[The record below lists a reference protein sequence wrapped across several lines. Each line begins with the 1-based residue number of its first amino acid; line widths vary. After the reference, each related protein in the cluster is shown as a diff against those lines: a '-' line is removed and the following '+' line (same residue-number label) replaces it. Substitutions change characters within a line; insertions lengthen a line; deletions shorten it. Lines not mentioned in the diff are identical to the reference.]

1 MKKAIVTGATG
12 AVGTALV
19 NKLISENVETLVLV
33 RKGGRV
39 NKIPQ
44 NPLVKIAYCSLD
56 EMADFQNTD
65 NEKYD
70 VMFHLAW
77 AGPYGKDRNDMF
89 LQTDNIKNELE
100 AVKLAKRFGCET
112 FVGAG
117 SQAENGR
124 LKDGEKV
131 SPTSPTNPDNGYGIA
146 KLAAGKMSRILCS
159 QLGMKHIWC
168 RILSAYG
175 PGDGAHTM
183 VMSTIIKF
191 LNGEDCDFTPGE
203 QKWDFLYN
211 GDIAN
216 AFYLAAEKGKNGAIY
231 TLGSGKTKSLK
242 DYITTIRD
250 IACPSAKCN
259 FGAVDYFPNQVMYL
273 CADIEDLKRDTGFEP
288 QVDFETGIKTRLNG
302 IKWHFK
308 RGEIQ

>member
-19 NKLISENVETLVLV
+19 KKLISENVETLVLV
-33 RKGGRV
+33 RKEGRV
-39 NKIPQ
+39 DKIPES
-44 NPLVKIAYCSLD
+44 PLVKIAYCSLD
-56 EMADFQNTD
+56 EMADFPNSG

-70 VMFHLAW
+70 AFFHLAW
-77 AGPYGKDRNDMF
+77 AGPYGRDRNDML
-89 LQTDNIKNELE
+89 LQTNNIKNELE
-100 AVKLAKRFGCET
+100 AVKLAHRFGCDV

-124 LKDGEKV
+124 LPDGTKV
-131 SPTSPTNPDNGYGIA
+131 APDSPTNPDNGYGIA
-146 KLAAGKMSRILCS
+146 KLASGKMSRILCS
-159 QLGMKHIWC
+159 QLGIRHEWC

-191 LNGEDCDFTPGE
+191 LNGEDCDFTKGE
-203 QKWDFLYN
+203 QQWDFLYN

-216 AFYLAAEKGKNGAIY
+216 AFYLVAENGKPDAIY
-231 TLGSGKTKSLK
+231 TIGSGKTKSLK
-242 DYITTIRD
+242 EYITTIRD
-250 IACPSAKCN
+250 ITCPDAKCN

-273 CADIEDLKRDTGFEP
+273 CADITDLQRDTGFEP
-288 QVDFETGIKTRLNG
+288 TVDFETGIKNTVEWYKA
-302 IKWHFK
+302 IKEK
-308 RGEIQ
+308 R

>member
-168 RILSAYG
+168 RS
-175 PGDGAHTM
+175 
-183 VMSTIIKF
+183 
-191 LNGEDCDFTPGE
+191 
-203 QKWDFLYN
+203 
-211 GDIAN
+211 
-216 AFYLAAEKGKNGAIY
+216 
-231 TLGSGKTKSLK
+231 
-242 DYITTIRD
+242 
-250 IACPSAKCN
+250 
-259 FGAVDYFPNQVMYL
+259 
-273 CADIEDLKRDTGFEP
+273 
-288 QVDFETGIKTRLNG
+288 
-302 IKWHFK
+302 
-308 RGEIQ
+308 

>member
-19 NKLISENVETLVLV
+19 NKLISEGVETLVLV

-39 NKIPQ
+39 NKIPS

-56 EMADFQNTD
+56 EMADFQNEND
-65 NEKYD
+65 EKYD
-70 VMFHLAW
+70 AFFHLAW
-77 AGPYGKDRNDMF
+77 AGPYGKDRDNMF
-89 LQTDNIKNELE
+89 LQANNIKNELE
-100 AVKLAKRFGCET
+100 AVKLAKRFGCDV

-124 LKDGEKV
+124 LENGQKV
-131 SPTSPTNPDNGYGIA
+131 APDSPSNPNNGNGIA

-159 QLGMKHIWC
+159 QLGIRHIWC

-203 QKWDFLYN
+203 QQWDFLYN

-216 AFYLAAEKGKNGAIY
+216 AFFLAGEKGKDGAIY
-231 TLGSGKTKSLK
+231 TVGSGETRSLK
-242 DYITTIRD
+242 DYITDIRD
-250 IACPSAKCN
+250 IACPSDKFN
-259 FGAVDYFPNQVMYL
+259 FGAVDYFPNQVIYL
-273 CADIEDLKRDTGFEP
+273 CADIDDLKRDTGFKP
-288 QVDFETGIKTRLNG
+288 TVDFKTGIKNTVE
-302 IKWHFK
+302 WYK
-308 RGEIQ
+308 RGENK

>member
-19 NKLISENVETLVLV
+19 NKLISENVEVLVLV
-33 RKGGRV
+33 RREGRV
-39 NKIPQ
+39 DKIPKS
-44 NPLVKIAYCSLD
+44 PLVKIAYCSLD
-56 EMADFQNTD
+56 EIANFQNTD

-70 VMFHLAW
+70 AFFHLAW
-77 AGPYGKDRNDMF
+77 AGTYGKDRNDML
-89 LQTDNIKNELE
+89 LQTNNIKNELD
-100 AVKLAKRFGCET
+100 AVNLAHRFGCEV

-124 LKDGEKV
+124 LPNATRVAPD
-131 SPTSPTNPDNGYGIA
+131 SPTNPENGYGIA
-146 KLAAGKMSRILCS
+146 KLASGKMSRILCN
-159 QLGMKHIWC
+159 QLGIRHNWC

-191 LNGEDCDFTPGE
+191 LNGEDCDFTTGE
-203 QKWDFLYN
+203 QQWDFCYN

-216 AFYLAAEKGKNGAIY
+216 AFYLVAERGKHDAIY
-231 TLGSGKTKSLK
+231 TVGSGQTKSLK
-242 DYITTIRD
+242 EYITTIRD
-250 IACPSAKCN
+250 ITAPKAKCN

-273 CADIEDLKRDTGFEP
+273 CADITDLQRDTGFEP
-288 QVDFETGIKTRLNG
+288 VVDFETGIKNTVEWYLKRVNNG
-302 IKWHFK
+302 F
-308 RGEIQ
+308 

>member
-131 SPTSPTNPDNGYGIA
+131 SPASPTNQDNGYGIA
-146 KLAAGKMSRILCS
+146 KLAAGKMS
-159 QLGMKHIWC
+159 

-273 CADIEDLKRDTGFEP
+273 CADVEDLKRDTGFEP
-288 QVDFETGIKTRLNG
+288 KIDFETGIKNTVEWY
-302 IKWHFK
+302 KSQVK
-308 RGEIQ
+308 

>member
-19 NKLISENVETLVLV
+19 KRLISENVETLVLV
-33 RKGGRV
+33 RKEGRV
-39 NKIPQ
+39 DKIPES
-44 NPLVKIAYCSLD
+44 PLVKIAYCSLD
-56 EMADFQNTD
+56 EMADFQNSG

-70 VMFHLAW
+70 AFFHLAW
-77 AGPYGKDRNDMF
+77 AGPYGKDRNDML
-89 LQTDNIKNELE
+89 LQTNNIKNELE
-100 AVKLAKRFGCET
+100 AVKLAHRFGCDV

-124 LKDGEKV
+124 LPDGTKV
-131 SPTSPTNPDNGYGIA
+131 APDSPTNPDNGYGIA
-146 KLAAGKMSRILCS
+146 KLASGKMSRILCS
-159 QLGMKHIWC
+159 QLGIRHEWC

-191 LNGEDCDFTPGE
+191 LNGEDCDFTKGE
-203 QKWDFLYN
+203 QQWDFLYN

-216 AFYLAAEKGKNGAIY
+216 AFYLAAEKGKPDAIY
-231 TLGSGKTKSLK
+231 TIGSGKTKSLK
-242 DYITTIRD
+242 EYITTIRD
-250 IACPSAKCN
+250 ITCPDAKCN

-273 CADIEDLKRDTGFEP
+273 CADITDLQRDTGFEP
-288 QVDFETGIKTRLNG
+288 TVDFETGIKNTVEWYKAINE
-302 IKWHFK
+302 K
-308 RGEIQ
+308 R

>member
-19 NKLISENVETLVLV
+19 KRLISENVETLVLV
-33 RKGGRV
+33 RKEGRV
-39 NKIPQ
+39 DKIPES
-44 NPLVKIAYCSLD
+44 PLVKIAYCSLD
-56 EMADFQNTD
+56 EMADFQNSG

-70 VMFHLAW
+70 AFFHLAW
-77 AGPYGKDRNDMF
+77 AGPYGKDRNDML
-89 LQTDNIKNELE
+89 LQTNNIKNELE
-100 AVKLAKRFGCET
+100 AVKLAHRFGCDV

-124 LKDGEKV
+124 LPDGTKV
-131 SPTSPTNPDNGYGIA
+131 APDSPTNPDNGYGIA
-146 KLAAGKMSRILCS
+146 KLASGKMSRILCS
-159 QLGMKHIWC
+159 QLGIRHEWC

-191 LNGEDCDFTPGE
+191 LNGEDCDFTKGE
-203 QKWDFLYN
+203 QQWDFLYN

-216 AFYLAAEKGKNGAIY
+216 AFYLVAENGKPDAIY
-231 TLGSGKTKSLK
+231 TIGSGKTKNLK
-242 DYITTIRD
+242 EYITTIRD
-250 IACPSAKCN
+250 ITCPDAKCN

-273 CADIEDLKRDTGFEP
+273 CADITDLQRDTGFEP
-288 QVDFETGIKTRLNG
+288 TVDFETGIKNTVEWYKA
-302 IKWHFK
+302 IKEK
-308 RGEIQ
+308 R

>member
-39 NKIPQ
+39 KKIPQ

-146 KLAAGKMSRILCS
+146 KLAAGKMS
-159 QLGMKHIWC
+159 

-288 QVDFETGIKTRLNG
+288 KIDFETGIKNTVEWY
-302 IKWHFK
+302 KSQVK
-308 RGEIQ
+308 

>member
-33 RKGGRV
+33 RKEGRIDKV
-39 NKIPQ
+39 PKS
-44 NPLVKIAYCSLD
+44 PLVKIAYCSLD

-70 VMFHLAW
+70 AFFHLAW

-89 LQTDNIKNELE
+89 LQTNNIKNELD
-100 AVKLAKRFGCET
+100 AVKMAHRFGCEV

-124 LKDGEKV
+124 LPDGTKV
-131 SPTSPTNPDNGYGIA
+131 SPDSPTNPDNGYGIA
-146 KLAAGKMSRILCS
+146 KLASGKMSRILCN
-159 QLGMKHIWC
+159 QLGIRHEWC

-175 PGDGAHTM
+175 PGDGVHTM

-191 LNGEDCDFTPGE
+191 LNGEDCDFTKGE
-203 QKWDFLYN
+203 QQWDFCYN

-216 AFYLAAEKGKNGAIY
+216 AFYLVAEKGKTDAVYAI
-231 TLGSGKTKSLK
+231 GSGKTKSLK
-242 DYITTIRD
+242 EYITTIRD
-250 IACPSAKCN
+250 IACPNAKCN

-273 CADIEDLKRDTGFEP
+273 CADITDLQRDTGFEP
-288 QVDFETGIKTRLNG
+288 TVDFETGIKNTVEWYLRS
-302 IKWHFK
+302 K
-308 RGEIQ
+308 

>member
-1 MKKAIVTGATG
+1 MKKAVITGATG

-19 NKLISENVETLVLV
+19 NKLIQENVEVLVLV
-33 RKGGRV
+33 RRNGRV
-39 NKIPQ
+39 DKIPQ
-44 NPLVKIAYCSLD
+44 HPLVKIGYCALD
-56 EMADFQNTD
+56 EMADYQPEEND
-65 NEKYD
+65 YD
-70 VMFHLAW
+70 AFFHLAW

-89 LQTDNIKNELE
+89 LQSDNIRHELD
-100 AVKLAKRFGCET
+100 AVRLADRFGCKV

-124 LKDGEKV
+124 LPNGTKV
-131 SPTSPTNPDNGYGIA
+131 APDSPTNPDNGYGIA
-146 KLAAGKMSRILCS
+146 KLASGKMSRILCG
-159 QLGMKHIWC
+159 QLGIRHNWC

-175 PGDGAHTM
+175 PGDGVHTM
-183 VMSTIIKF
+183 VMSTVIKF

-203 QKWDFLYN
+203 QQWDFCYN

-216 AFYLAAEKGKNGAIY
+216 AFYLVAEKGKPDAIY
-231 TLGSGKTKSLK
+231 TIGSGRTRMLK

-273 CADIEDLKRDTGFEP
+273 CADITDLQRDTGFEP
-288 QVDFETGIKTRLNG
+288 SVDFEQGIRNTVEWYKEHNNG
-302 IKWHFK
+302 
-308 RGEIQ
+308 